1 MNKKDKKIK
10 KNETVISYDSTG
22 IGICG
27 EFFDVNQDLPNTELL
42 NQILKYQNVQKELD
56 TQIKNYTAM
65 IEVITKKQSE
75 IITDNADDLIEKF
88 NEFEKQKDDYKNKM
102 SSIYTDNLEAVLALL
117 KWLLG
122 EEAIKLI
129 KSKNIAFNEIVNI
142 LYEAMNRNNYIKN
155 KLNA

>member
-22 IGICG
+22 IGIYG

-75 IITDNADDLIEKF
+75 IITNNADDLIEKF

>member
-10 KNETVISYDSTG
+10 KNETVISYDATG

>member
-10 KNETVISYDSTG
+10 KNETVISYDVTG

-75 IITDNADDLIEKF
+75 IITNNADDLIEKF

>member
-1 MNKKDKKIK
+1 
-10 KNETVISYDSTG
+10 
-22 IGICG
+22 
-27 EFFDVNQDLPNTELL
+27 
-42 NQILKYQNVQKELD
+42 
-56 TQIKNYTAM
+56 M

-75 IITDNADDLIEKF
+75 IITNNADDLIEKF